1 MFLLVNSVTE
11 LALLDE
17 RFRTNKT
24 TTIIMIITGNPTP
37 KPIPSP
43 IANPLFLF
51 EVGAVGDCDRHDSYT
66 VTGPMLV
73 KFEPRVPV
81 PQKASN
87 YYSWVKVSVSDVAP
101 ETVSPLDKVLPVLD
115 LRTTLVITCVV

>member
-1 MFLLVNSVTE
+1 MFLPVNSVTE

-43 IANPLFLF
+43 IANPLFLL
-51 EVGAVGDCDRHDSYT
+51 EDDAVGGRHDSYT

-73 KFEPRVPV
+73 KFEPLVPV

-87 YYSWVKVSVSDVAP
+87 YYSWVKVNVSDVAP

-115 LRTTLVITCVV
+115 FRTTLVITCVV

>member
-1 MFLLVNSVTE
+1 MFLPVNSVTE

-37 KPIPSP
+37 RPIPSP
-43 IANPLFLF
+43 IANPLFLL
-51 EVGAVGDCDRHDSYT
+51 EVDAVGGRHDSYT

-73 KFEPRVPV
+73 KFEPLVPV

-87 YYSWVKVSVSDVAP
+87 YYSWVKVNVSDAAP

-115 LRTTLVITCVV
+115 FRTTLVITCVV

>member
-1 MFLLVNSVTE
+1 MFLPVNSVTE

-37 KPIPSP
+37 RPIPSP

-51 EVGAVGDCDRHDSYT
+51 LLEVDAVGGRHDSYT

-73 KFEPRVPV
+73 KFEPLVPV

-87 YYSWVKVSVSDVAP
+87 YYSWVNVNVSDVAP

-115 LRTTLVITCVV
+115 FRTTLVITCVV